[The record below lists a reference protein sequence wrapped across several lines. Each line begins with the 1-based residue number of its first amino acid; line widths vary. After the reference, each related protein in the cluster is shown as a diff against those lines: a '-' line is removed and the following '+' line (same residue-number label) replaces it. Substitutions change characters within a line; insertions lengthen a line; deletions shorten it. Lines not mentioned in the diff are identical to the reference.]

1 MEKLSASSGY
11 VILFVFSFASIALG
25 KWFAKGTKETT
36 DDFLAARESIPM
48 PVAIAGL
55 IAVWIWSSTIMGSGE
70 GAYTFGM
77 GGLWMYGLVVPISAV
92 ALGAPILGKV
102 RRMIPRASTFPQYI
116 ALRMGKGAHGVFTVV
131 GIWQMFFWSV
141 LQVMAVGM
149 VLDVMFGI
157 PPIQGAFLSGIVI
170 TVYITLGGLRAA
182 AGTAFVQVL
191 VVTLLMA
198 ILVPMAVFMNG
209 GPVAIY
215 QGVANS
221 GIENATALVTPASIT
236 GWFLVSLGAFINY
249 SIMDQ
254 NVWQYVYSTTPGKE
268 RKLILTTTF
277 LWFCFPATAG
287 LLGIIALGAGIKVT
301 PALAVP
307 TLILNTLPKW
317 MAYAFALIMLS
328 SIYSTAGSCLNAFT
342 SIIINDVYIPYF
354 KKGNTSDS
362 ASLLK
367 VAKTT
372 TLLGGLGVAV
382 LSVAPVSLLFFNY
395 AVGAIA
401 VPLTW
406 PFVLSVFWEKLN
418 IKAATWGMVLG
429 VVCGTYFAFFPA
441 IGWIQSP
448 VELWVG
454 YAITH
459 AVSFFVPLIGTLVA
473 PNRDFTFAE
482 MVKNTGGS
490 I

>member
-1 MEKLSASSGY
+1 MEKLSTSSGY
-11 VILFVFSFASIALG
+11 AILVVFSLASIILG
-25 KWFAKGTKETT
+25 KWFGKGTKETT

-77 GGLWMYGLVVPISAV
+77 AGLWMYGLVVPISAIT
-92 ALGAPILGKV
+92 LGAPILGKV
-102 RRMIPRASTFPQYI
+102 RRMIPKASTFPQYI
-116 ALRMGKGAHGVFTVV
+116 ALRMGKGAHGVFTLV

-157 PPIQGAFLSGIVI
+157 PPVEGAFLSGIVI
-170 TVYITLGGLRAA
+170 AVYITLGGLRAA
-182 AGTAFVQVL
+182 AGTAFIQVL
-191 VVTLLMA
+191 LITVLLA
-198 ILVPMAVFMNG
+198 VLVPMAVFMNG
-209 GPVAIY
+209 GPAAIY
-215 QGVANS
+215 QGVALS
-221 GIENATALVTPASIT
+221 GIENATALITPASIT

-249 SIMDQ
+249 AIMDQ

-268 RKLILTTTF
+268 RKLILTTAF
-277 LWFCFPATAG
+277 WWFCFPAVSG
-287 LLGIIALGAGIKVT
+287 LLGIIALGAGINVSPT
-301 PALAVP
+301 LAVP
-307 TLILNTLPKW
+307 ALILGTLPTW
-317 MAYAFALIMLS
+317 AAYAFALVMLS

-342 SIIINDVYIPYF
+342 SIIINDVYVPYV
-354 KKGNTSDS
+354 KKGGVSDP

-367 VAKTT
+367 IAKAT

-382 LSVAPVSLLFFNY
+382 LSVVPVSLLFFNY

-418 IKAATWGMVLG
+418 IKAATWGMALG
-429 VVCGTYFAFFPA
+429 VACGVYFAFLPA
-441 IGWIQSP
+441 IGWINSP
-448 VELWVG
+448 VELWIG
-454 YAITH
+454 YAVTH
-459 AVSFFVPLIGTLVA
+459 AVSLFVPLIGTLLA
-473 PNRDFTFAE
+473 PNQDFSFAE
-482 MVKNTGGS
+482 MVKTTGGS